1 MMYDDDD
8 DDEDDGG
15 DGGGGGDLTSGF
27 LKIGV
32 LWCFTLCHWFLPAN
46 TDWGDDPSSRWF
58 Q

>member
-46 TDWGDDPSSRWF
+46 TD
-58 Q
+58 